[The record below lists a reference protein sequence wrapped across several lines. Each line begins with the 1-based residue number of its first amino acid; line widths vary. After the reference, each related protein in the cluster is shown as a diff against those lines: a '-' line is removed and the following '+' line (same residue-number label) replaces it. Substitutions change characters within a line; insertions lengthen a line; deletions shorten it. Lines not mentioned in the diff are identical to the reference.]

1 MSIPTDQDNPFAPPT
16 AAVLEAAPDGSTR
29 FVPDGR
35 AVAAGRGF
43 AWFGE
48 AWDLFKRAPG
58 TWIAMFVVFAIAWI
72 AISIIPLGGLVV
84 SACYPII
91 AAGVMLGCRNLEHGK
106 PLEFS
111 HLFAGFGQHSG
122 NLLVVGLLYL
132 AGVVVIGFF
141 VGIGTAIAIP
151 LMLGTA
157 KATNGVAGMM
167 AMAPVL
173 LLVVLVS
180 MALMLPLIMALW
192 FAPAI
197 VVFNGTA
204 SMAAMKSSFRG
215 CLKNFVPFLLYG
227 LAGFFFSV
235 LAALPL
241 GLGYLVLGPV
251 VWATMYTGYR
261 DIFEPRD

>member
-1 MSIPTDQDNPFAPPT
+1 MSIPTDQDNPFAPPA

-35 AVAAGRGF
+35 AVAPGRGF

-48 AWDLFKRAPG
+48 AWELFKRAPG

-72 AISIIPLGGLVV
+72 VISLIPLGGLVV

-91 AAGVMLGCRNLEHGK
+91 AAGLMLGCRALEQGK
-106 PLEFS
+106 PLELG
-111 HLFAGFGQHSG
+111 HLFAGFGAHSG

-132 AGVVVIGFF
+132 AGLMLIGFF
-141 VGIGTAIAIP
+141 VGIGSAIAVP
-151 LMLGTA
+151 LMVGTA
-157 KATNGVAGMM
+157 KAATGVAGVM
-167 AMAPVL
+167 AMAPAFVVVF
-173 LLVVLVS
+173 LVAL
-180 MALMLPLIMALW
+180 ALMLPLIMALW

-197 VVFNGTA
+197 VVFNGTG
-204 SMAAMKSSFRG
+204 SMAAMRSSFRG
-215 CLKNFVPFLLYG
+215 CMKNFVPFLLYG
-227 LAGFFFSV
+227 LAGMLFAV
-235 LAALPL
+235 IAALPL

-251 VWATMYTGYR
+251 LWATMYAGYR

>member
-16 AAVLEAAPDGSTR
+16 AAVLEAAPEGSGHYI
-29 FVPDGR
+29 PDGR
-35 AVAAGRGF
+35 KVAAGRGF

-58 TWIAMFVVFAIAWI
+58 MWIAMFVVFAVAWI
-72 AISIIPLGGLVV
+72 VLSIIPFGGLLL

-91 AAGVMLGCRNLEHGK
+91 AAGLMLGCRALEQGK
-106 PLEFS
+106 PLEFG
-111 HLFAGFGQHSG
+111 HLFAGFGAHSG
-122 NLLVVGLLYL
+122 NLLIVGLLYL
-132 AGVVVIGFF
+132 GGIMLIGVLMG
-141 VGIGTAIAIP
+141 VGMAITIP
-151 LMLGTA
+151 LMGGFRSGA
-157 KATNGVAGMM
+157 SNWF
-167 AMAPVL
+167 AMVPVMVL
-173 LLVVLVS
+173 IFLVS

-215 CLKNFVPFLLYG
+215 CMKNFVPFLVFG
-227 LAGFFFSV
+227 IAGFFFGV

-251 VWATMYTGYR
+251 FWATMYTGYR

>member
-16 AAVLEAAPDGSTR
+16 AAVLEAAPDASTH
-29 FVPDGR
+29 FIPDGR
-35 AVAAGRGF
+35 AVASGRGF
-43 AWFGE
+43 AWYGE
-48 AWDLFKRAPG
+48 AWELFKRAPG
-58 TWIAMFVVFAIAWI
+58 TWIAMFVVFAVAWI
-72 AISIIPLGGLVV
+72 VISIIPLGGLLLA
-84 SACYPII
+84 ACYPII
-91 AAGVMLGCRNLEHGK
+91 AAGLMLGCRALEQGK
-106 PLEFS
+106 PLEFG
-111 HLFAGFGQHSG
+111 HLFAGFGTHSG

-132 AGVVVIGFF
+132 VGMMVVGFL

-151 LMLGTA
+151 LMIGTA
-157 KATNGVAGMM
+157 KATHGVAGML
-167 AMAPVL
+167 AMAPAL
-173 LLVVLVS
+173 LLVVLVA

-215 CLKNFVPFLLYG
+215 CMKNFVPFLVFG
-227 LAGFFFSV
+227 VVGFFFAM

>member
-16 AAVLEAAPDGSTR
+16 AAVLEAAPEGSSR
-29 FVPDGR
+29 YIPEGR
-35 AVAAGRGF
+35 SVAAGRGF

-58 TWIAMFVVFAIAWI
+58 TWIGIFVVFAIAWI
-72 AISIIPLGGLVV
+72 ALTIIPFGGLLLSV
-84 SACYPII
+84 CYPIV
-91 AAGVMLGCRNLEHGK
+91 AAGLMLGCRALEQGK
-106 PLEFS
+106 PLEFG
-111 HLFAGFGQHSG
+111 HLFAGFGTHSG

-132 AGVVVIGFF
+132 AGMLFIG
-141 VGIGTAIAIP
+141 VLMGIGMALVVP
-151 LMLGTA
+151 LMGGFRSGA
-157 KATNGVAGMM
+157 SNWF
-167 AMAPVL
+167 AMAPAMA
-173 LLVVLVS
+173 LVFLVS

-215 CLKNFVPFLLYG
+215 CLRNFVPFLVFGIAG
-227 LAGFFFSV
+227 LFFAI
-235 LAALPL
+235 LAALPV
-241 GLGYLVLGPV
+241 GLGFLVLGPV
-251 VWATMYTGYR
+251 TWAAMYTGYR